1 VVFVEHPRD
10 RQPPAER
17 NPRLGQLRPGAELGQ
32 QPSPAAAERQQ
43 QAEGAAAEGAE
54 ESSAPQAWRC
64 V

>member
-1 VVFVEHPRD
+1 VVVVEHPRD
-10 RQPPAER
+10 RQALAER
-17 NPRLGQLRPGAELGQ
+17 DRRQGQLRSPTKLGQ
-32 QPSPAAAERQQ
+32 QPFAATAERQQ